1 MHDAR
6 TGCAPSKAPRYVYT
20 YGANK
25 VTGVSMAC
33 DLYFCFLALC
43 EVLRTCP
50 SGIRPQQYYMLF
62 ITNNHVAYFIKF
74 HFFCI
79 KCYVILWKL
88 KLLHIS
94 SLSFSGPRYSILP
107 FGVQFFVHCLSSN
120 ISGCSFCWHW
130 AVCISLNNCSVSV
143 AMIFCESKLILKT
156 QTSLFAIQFFLLFL
170 TCRQFECF
178 FLLVKYLLQI
188 GLVSEYL
195 QILVIVFIWVWQNI
209 VRTKPHQNYFQ
220 KLP

>member
-1 MHDAR
+1 MKREIHFRGKIFLSYYIFLKTLLHTAKLGEHKKFGRALPPNDHTTCGSGLTLNTVEAAQSTWRRMHDAR
-6 TGCAPSKAPRYVYT
+6 TGCAPSKAPRYIYT

-120 ISGCSFCWHW
+120 ISGCSFC
-130 AVCISLNNCSVSV
+130 
-143 AMIFCESKLILKT
+143 
-156 QTSLFAIQFFLLFL
+156 
-170 TCRQFECF
+170 
-178 FLLVKYLLQI
+178 
-188 GLVSEYL
+188 
-195 QILVIVFIWVWQNI
+195 
-209 VRTKPHQNYFQ
+209 
-220 KLP
+220 